1 MRKKTKMEIL
11 LIKTEAL
18 LPTDKLMQFHD
29 NFVKQL
35 ESGVVIIPAYFDAKI
50 LNVPDDVEVIVESD
64 SKSEFMSKKFNV

>member
-1 MRKKTKMEIL
+1 MEIL

-18 LPTDKLMQFHD
+18 LSTNKLMQFHD
-29 NFVKQL
+29 NFVKQF

-50 LNVPDDVEVIVESD
+50 LSVPNGVEVIVESD